1 MNEKLW
7 EQIEIELLDMLYKQK
22 GATEVTSL
30 QHMFEITYEIEQS
43 LFDMSLNKAVEK
55 EYCIIEKIKKLNGTE
70 ESIVFLKSVG
80 LERLAKKHKLSIK
93 KILKNKMTYELKC
106 EGCSSFSEWLE
117 KNRELLSVEE
127 ETTRMFA
134 RTLGDME
141 IILATDK
148 DDQEEIR
155 KIIQEA
161 IDRTKERSK
170 RIEGYDNTVYSAVV
184 MAIYEKLM
192 ELIGTDNMI
201 SEVENAKKLIETIMP
216 SRHAAAI
223 SFI

>member
-22 GATEVTSL
+22 GAIEVTLL
-30 QHMFEITYEIEQS
+30 QHMFEMTYEIEQS

-55 EYCIIEKIKKLNGTE
+55 EYCIIEKIKKLNGIE
-70 ESIVFLKSVG
+70 ENIVFLKAVG

-148 DDQEEIR
+148 NDQEEIR
-155 KIIQEA
+155 KIIREA

-170 RIEGYDNTVYSAVV
+170 RIEGYNNTVYCAVV

-192 ELIGTDNMI
+192 ELMGTDNMI

-223 SFI
+223 NFI